1 MGRTRPDDD
10 GEPGADP
17 VDTDGA
23 DDCDAVL
30 ADGADDPAGVA
41 LDDVPESDPSD
52 GVFTGGV
59 LIGAARVDGVLIE
72 GVVTDGV
79 VRLGV
84 LTGGVVIGPTVT
96 GGTVAVGA
104 VMDGTVAV
112 GAVMDGTVT
121 DGIETVAAVTVGT
134 PRATASPASVS
145 AAHSTEHAAATAI
158 SDRLIDLPSG
168 RRTTYQRTSAST
180 LDTECASG
188 KTWAGEGTPRPC
200 PIRRLRASPQT
211 VTDITCPSKP
221 PSGRDR
227 RDIDSS
233 RRRDLYSSRRIVSG
247 PVGRPTFCLSRLT

>member
-59 LIGAARVDGVLIE
+59 LMGAARVDGVRTE

-84 LTGGVVIGPTVT
+84 RTGGVVIGPTVT
-96 GGTVAVGA
+96 G
-104 VMDGTVAV
+104 GTVAV

-134 PRATASPASVS
+134 PRATASPASAS

-211 VTDITCPSKP
+211 VTDITCPSNTTVRSRP
-221 PSGRDR
+221 PRYRFVAPPRYLFVAPDC
-227 RDIDSS
+227 
-233 RRRDLYSSRRIVSG
+233 LG
-247 PVGRPTFCLSRLT
+247 PGGSANVQLSRLT

>member
-59 LIGAARVDGVLIE
+59 LMGAARVDGVRTE

-145 AAHSTEHAAATAI
+145 AAHGTEHAAATAI

-188 KTWAGEGTPRPC
+188 KPGPMRVHHGRAQSAGCAEALGPSPTSHARRIPR
-200 PIRRLRASPQT
+200 
-211 VTDITCPSKP
+211 
-221 PSGRDR
+221 SGRDR

-233 RRRDLYSSRRIVSG
+233 RRRDIYSSRRIVSG
-247 PVGRPTFCLSRLT
+247 LAGRRTFS